1 MPAAFAAF
9 ATRTPV
15 RPVLIPGCGSAHEA
29 GWLAEAGWT
38 VRAIDFSADAV
49 ATARAQLGVHAAL
62 VEQADFFTYRPPFLP
77 GWVYERAFLCALPP
91 ERRTDYVSRMADLL
105 EPGGLLAGFFFF
117 DDAPKGPPFGISREA
132 IGALLGPSFE
142 LVEDESVA
150 DSIPVFAGRE
160 RWMTWRRR

>member
-9 ATRTPV
+9 AARTAP

-29 GWLAEAGWT
+29 RWLAQAGWR

-49 ATARAQLGVHAAL
+49 AAARAQLGADAGL
-62 VEQADFFTYRPPFLP
+62 VEQADFFTYRPPFVP

-91 ERRTDYVSRMADLL
+91 ARRADYAARMAELL
-105 EPGGLLAGFFFF
+105 EPGGMLAGFFFF
-117 DDAPKGPPFGISREA
+117 DDTPKGPPFGIARAELD
-132 IGALLGPSFE
+132 ALLGPSFE
-142 LVEDESVA
+142 LIEDEPVA